1 MYTKSKK
8 DDEQLVELIKV
19 IKDGLLSV
27 QGDMFKNKCE
37 TLLQEDYK
45 ISIEEYEQLTLDHDA
60 YNNLGGNHEGDQL
73 FELVEE
79 KVKKQI

>member
-37 TLLQEDYK
+37 TLLQEGYK
-45 ISIEEYEQLTLDHDA
+45 ISIEEYEQLTIDQNK
-60 YNNLGGNHEGDQL
+60 YN
-73 FELVEE
+73 
-79 KVKKQI
+79 KKKGIYLIR